1 MDHETAVRLQAAERY
16 ILHEFSSEER
26 REFEDHYFGCA
37 ECASEVRAASILGA
51 NVKSALREDESRS
64 AREWERKRETRKIP
78 FFWPLAASAA
88 LNLALLAGL
97 GYQSFGIKSG
107 SAIDAQ
113 FFQSFAVPAASRG
126 EIRSFAVPAGSRFFG
141 ARFDLPPGRHFES
154 FSYQILD
161 STGRVESTKRLQA
174 PTGTEFDLELAI
186 PVELLQPGVYQLILQ
201 GTEDTKTLEISRA
214 RFTIQPR
221 KGR

>member
-16 ILHEFSSEER
+16 VLREFSSEER
-26 REFEDHYFGCA
+26 RAFEDHYFGCA

-51 NVKSALREDESRS
+51 NLKSVLREDESR
-64 AREWERKRETRKIP
+64 AVREWERKRETRKIP

-107 SAIDAQ
+107 IDAQ

-141 ARFDLPPGRHFES
+141 ARFDLPPGHHFES

-161 STGRVESTKRLQA
+161 STGRAESAKRLDA
-174 PTGTEFDLELAI
+174 PGATDLDLELAI
-186 PVELLQPGVYQLILQ
+186 PVEPLKPGVYQLILQ
-201 GTEDTKTLEISRA
+201 GTEDAKTLEISRA